1 MAPLIPILANFAT
14 MLVSHLFRD
23 KEDQDEAKAKIGE
36 MVASGQFAAMAS
48 QFQNLSKQLD
58 INLIDAKSTDK
69 VQSRWRPIFGYSC
82 SAIILYSFIFRDL
95 IALIVRI
102 WAPNYNLPDLDISE
116 IIVIVSG
123 MLGVSGMRSFDKH
136 GERKLQERKDYGS
149 SGSSN

>member
-14 MLVSHLFRD
+14 TLVSNFFHS
-23 KEDQDEAKAKIGE
+23 KEDQEEAKAKIGE
-36 MVASGQFAAMAS
+36 MVASGKFADFAA

-58 INLIDAKSTDK
+58 INLIDANSKDK
-69 VQSRWRPIFGYSC
+69 VQSRWRPVFGYSC

-102 WAPNYNLPDLDISE
+102 WAPNYNLPDLDISA
-116 IIVIVSG
+116 IIVIISG

-136 GERKLQERKDYGS
+136 GERKLQERKDHGS